1 MEINFKNTYYVSCL
15 VLNGRE
21 IDIDLVE
28 YNTFEDFAEF
38 LKSKRIGFKRIDH
51 DNTYWYIS
59 EKDYSSVS
67 DWHHGELEDYM
78 RENLDERWSEDAES
92 CFFAQ
97 GLTLE
102 EMFNQLKQIDE
113 VELELICE
121 VEPGDY
127 INKYVGPYQYGEA
140 WGEIKAV
147 CDTPVNNQPKD
158 NAGDY
163 KPKYASDYIDWETIV
178 NRMRK

>member
-1 MEINFKNTYYVSCL
+1 MEIKFKNTYYVSCL

-59 EKDYSSVS
+59 EKDYSSVA

-127 INKYVGPYQYGEA
+127 IKSTKVHIDMVQLGARLRQRAIHRRITSPK
-140 WGEIKAV
+140 IM
-147 CDTPVNNQPKD
+147 PVITNQSMLVIILIGKQ
-158 NAGDY
+158 
-163 KPKYASDYIDWETIV
+163 
-178 NRMRK
+178 